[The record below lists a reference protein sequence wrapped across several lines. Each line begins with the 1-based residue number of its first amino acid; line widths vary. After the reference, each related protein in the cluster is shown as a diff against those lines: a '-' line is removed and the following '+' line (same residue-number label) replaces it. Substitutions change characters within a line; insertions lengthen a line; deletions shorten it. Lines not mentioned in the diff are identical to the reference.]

1 MLEKYYK
8 QLKEKVLIET
18 MPDGLNVV
26 MVQKP
31 EYHKTF
37 AVLTSDFGSLDEKYQ
52 IGHDSPKQIPAGT
65 AHFLEHKLFEKE
77 NEDAFTRFG
86 QLGADANAFT
96 NAYQTS
102 YLFSTTQHVVPAL
115 QHLLQFV
122 QTPYFSDKT
131 VAKEQ
136 GIIGQEIQM
145 YQDDPNWAVYM
156 GILSMMYPD
165 SPMAHDI
172 AGTQQSIATITPELL
187 YDVHH
192 AFYQPSK
199 LTLQVIG
206 HFDAHEILETISQT
220 QQSFSTTSS
229 EIKRLVPNVQP
240 RGSLS
245 TTRQFSISRPKV
257 AFGIRIDGKPLSGTN
272 ITKRTLAADLLLDL
286 LFGEQTNW
294 YQKLYN
300 EGVIDSEFDTSFD
313 LIREYQF
320 ISIFAETTAYPAL
333 EKAIQTQIEQYRSA
347 LKNQSLSFERLKRAT
362 IGEGIQ
368 RLNSLENIALRGDDA
383 LSGAN
388 LFDKIELLQDL
399 TFDDILVTADTIFQ
413 NAVLQRFVLQ
423 K

>member
-8 QLKEKVLIET
+8 QLKEKVLTET
-18 MPDGLNVV
+18 MPDGLKVV
-26 MVQKP
+26 MVEKP
-31 EYHKTF
+31 DYHKTF
-37 AVLTSDFGSLDEKYQ
+37 AVLTTDYGSLDEKYQ
-52 IGHDSPKQIPAGT
+52 VGQGSPKKIPAGT

-115 QHLLQFV
+115 RHLLQFV

-145 YQDDPNWAVYM
+145 YEDDPNWAVYM
-156 GILSMMYPD
+156 GILSMMYPE

-187 YDVHH
+187 YDIHH
-192 AFYQPSK
+192 AFYQPSQ

-206 HFDAHEILETISQT
+206 HFDKLEVLETISQT
-220 QQSFSTTSS
+220 QQLFSGNSS
-229 EIKRLVPNVQP
+229 SVTRLTPNLQP
-240 RGSLS
+240 AVNLS
-245 TTRQFSISRPKV
+245 DTRQFNISRPKV
-257 AFGIRIDGKPLSGTN
+257 AFGIRINGKPLRGT
-272 ITKRTLAADLLLDL
+272 IVTKRTLAVDLMLDL
-286 LFGEQTNW
+286 LFGEQTDW

-300 EGVIDSEFDTSFD
+300 KGIIDSEFDTSFD

-320 ISIFAETTAYPAL
+320 ISIFAETTAYQAL
-333 EKAIQTQIEQYRSA
+333 EKAIQTQINQYRSA
-347 LKNQSLSFERLKRAT
+347 LKNQAHNFEQLKRAT

-399 TFDDILVTADTIFQ
+399 TFDDILVTADIIFQ
-413 NAVLQRFVLQ
+413 GAVLQRFVLQ